1 MVNGG
6 NNIRIAILRGWL
18 CGLNEIKHVKHLAV
32 SGTQDLTNVSY
43 YSSHAQSMNWI
54 KWVLEDSFFKRQLLW
69 AWAVRDAFL
78 EGERPELDMKLKNNC
93 DKPTLS
99 NIYSSK

>member
-1 MVNGG
+1 M
-6 NNIRIAILRGWL
+6 
-18 CGLNEIKHVKHLAV
+18 K
-32 SGTQDLTNVSY
+32 
-43 YSSHAQSMNWI
+43 WI

-69 AWAVRDAFL
+69 AWAVGDDFL
-78 EGERPELDMKLKNNC
+78 EGERPELDMKLKNDC